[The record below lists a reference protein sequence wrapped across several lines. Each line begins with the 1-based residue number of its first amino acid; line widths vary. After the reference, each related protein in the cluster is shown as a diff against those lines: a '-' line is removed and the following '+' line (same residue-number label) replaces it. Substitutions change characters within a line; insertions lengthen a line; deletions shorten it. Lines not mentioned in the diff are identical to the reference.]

1 MLLDIEQRD
10 KEIIVSYYNKTGEVA
25 FKRYPIAQ
33 FKNWHVCD
41 AKERD
46 SSEKFKNWD
55 GRSVKMSPS
64 RQFNK
69 FSLVYFMDGLPE
81 ADKAEIYEYNMPK
94 TYFVDIET
102 EIVDGFPKAEEAKS
116 RILAFSIVT
125 PTKKVIV
132 LGLEDMESDKIKKIE
147 DDTNEYFKQFGD
159 EWSFQY
165 IKFKTEYDMVYTF
178 VNKFMPRFPMMTGW
192 NFINYDWQYIVN
204 RCKRLQIDI
213 TTAAKTGSL
222 DSEDSRPLHMG
233 ILDYM
238 QLYDKYDRSVK
249 VKESNTLDFVA
260 GQVLKTNKI
269 KYSGSLQDLY
279 RDNFVKYIYY
289 NVVDSILVYY
299 IDKKL
304 KSMEVLLTLAT
315 IAKMPLYKAAS
326 PVAVT
331 EALIARKLTED
342 GKRIGTEPREDNKK
356 DTQYAGA
363 FVKEPLVGFYEGVTA
378 FDFASLYPS
387 IMRQFNISPDAFVEK
402 VTPDKIVERRKDK
415 NVIVCENGVVYTTE
429 DSILK
434 KILSSLYDQRK
445 QYKKLSYTYYTKA
458 DNLRKKIAQLQK
470 TNSAQK
476 N

>member
-10 KEIIVSYYNKTGEVA
+10 KEIIVSYYNKEGEVA

-46 SSEKFKNWD
+46 TSEKFKNWD

-125 PTKKVIV
+125 PSKKVIV
-132 LGLEDMESDKIKKIE
+132 LGLEDMEADKIKKIE
-147 DDTNEYFKQFGD
+147 DDTNEYFKQFND

-178 VNKFMPRFPMMTGW
+178 VNKFMTRFPMMTGW

-213 TTAAKTGSL
+213 TEAAKTGSL

-249 VKESNTLDFVA
+249 VKESNALDFVA

-269 KYSGSLQDLY
+269 KYTGSLQDLY
-279 RDNFVKYIYY
+279 RDNFTKYIYY

-304 KSMEVLLTLAT
+304 KSNSNTIKWYGFDDGHYAAVRIAEILTNSDKNISELINQFPQSFSTPELNITVTDETKFSVIEDFEKNCNLDGEKITIDGLRVNFKNGWGLIRASNTTPKLVLRFENFF
-315 IAKMPLYKAAS
+315 I
-326 PVAVT
+326 
-331 EALIARKLTED
+331 
-342 GKRIGTEPREDNKK
+342 
-356 DTQYAGA
+356 GA
-363 FVKEPLVGFYEGVTA
+363 FLAGV
-378 FDFASLYPS
+378 FFSHRGCFISNGCSGIYLPIDLSL
-387 IMRQFNISPDAFVEK
+387 IHI
-402 VTPDKIVERRKDK
+402 
-415 NVIVCENGVVYTTE
+415 
-429 DSILK
+429 
-434 KILSSLYDQRK
+434 
-445 QYKKLSYTYYTKA
+445 
-458 DNLRKKIAQLQK
+458 
-470 TNSAQK
+470 
-476 N
+476 